1 MGALL
6 AVLGGGIR
14 YLIGRSDKK
23 REKREA
29 SVEELLRER
38 IEALEAELKEAKL
51 VKRAAGK
58 WREQLIAAGIEP
70 DPKTGRK
77 ECHEPA
83 RRQREAAGRRAGG
96 RGQVTPGDKRTKS
109 LLLLSSCLLAFLV
122 VCAGSWHGRTATT
135 PPRPPTPHKLRQ
147 PRRNR

>member
-38 IEALEAELKEAKL
+38 IEALERVEGSET
-51 VKRAAGK
+51 R
-58 WREQLIAAGIEP
+58 Q
-70 DPKTGRK
+70 
-77 ECHEPA
+77 A
-83 RRQREAAGRRAGG
+83 RSR
-96 RGQVTPGDKRTKS
+96 
-109 LLLLSSCLLAFLV
+109 
-122 VCAGSWHGRTATT
+122 
-135 PPRPPTPHKLRQ
+135 
-147 PRRNR
+147 